1 MTPRDPFRWLLA
13 ALYLAAGAVHL
24 CSPGTFLPIM
34 PDWVPYPSLVI
45 LATGA
50 CEIAGGLGLLP
61 RRTRRAAGIALAAY
75 AICVFPANIKHATE
89 GVVIAGMRLDWWYH
103 APRLLLQPVLVWWA
117 LYAGGVVAWPF
128 RPRGAIRRQAAGE

>member
-128 RPRGAIRRQAAGE
+128 RPRGALRRQAAGE